1 MSILLKI
8 CMNLHLS
15 HEFTCIPTQLGNI
28 YLLLLYLEDTSA
40 NHKLGRVTRSQILYY
55 ALMNIKTHVSL
66 ILNFHL

>member
-15 HEFTCIPTQLGNI
+15 HEFACIPTQMGNI
-28 YLLLLYLEDTSA
+28 CLLPLYLEDTSA

-55 ALMNIKTHVSL
+55 VLVNIKAYGSL